1 MGCWVDRSAIGTASR
16 RKGAEFERAVAR
28 YLQQWVPSAR
38 RGRDNGSEHTDD
50 QGDIAGIPRLWV
62 SLKNCAVRRT
72 AAWMSEARLKCGG
85 RIPVL
90 VMKRPG
96 CADPGSAEV
105 VLSLDDLH
113 TLIGDSA
120 RGGVDVTLTLHD
132 LMRMMHD
139 DDDAA

>member
-1 MGCWVDRSAIGTASR
+1 MGAASR
-16 RKGAEFERAVAR
+16 RKGAVFERDVAR
-28 YLQQWVPSAR
+28 YLQMWVPSAR
-38 RGRDNGSEHTDD
+38 RGRDNGSEYTDD
-50 QGDIAGIPRLWV
+50 QGDIAGIPGVWL

-72 AAWMSEARLKCGG
+72 AAWMSEARRKCGH
-85 RIPVL
+85 RIPIL

-113 TLIGDSA
+113 TLIGDGD

-139 DDDAA
+139 DAVA